1 MVTTDL
7 PTTEEFED
15 AKEAIENDEP
25 ELAPHFA
32 YWHHVDE
39 FGEYS
44 TFMAYVAANKAS
56 RSAQS
61 ASAAESAFDGYERAA
76 KGLLLGIG
84 AAALIEAVIGDA
96 RL

>member
-1 MVTTDL
+1 
-7 PTTEEFED
+7 
-15 AKEAIENDEP
+15 
-25 ELAPHFA
+25 
-32 YWHHVDE
+32 
-39 FGEYS
+39 
-44 TFMAYVAANKAS
+44 MAYVAAKKAS

-61 ASAAESAFDGYERAA
+61 ASAAESALNGYERAA